1 MSSQN
6 QYNKYI
12 EGKIQPNGQPA
23 NNNGGVIK
31 ASGGKPNPR
40 N

>member
-12 EGKIQPNGQPA
+12 EGKIQSSSQNTNQI
-23 NNNGGVIK
+23 GVIK
-31 ASGGKPNPR
+31 ASGGKTRPGN
-40 N
+40 